1 MFSKISNFNNLEIR
15 SSRKLFLSNFVNL
28 KLTLLTN
35 FNFLQCSRPN
45 TLKQMLKKIAKFVKR
60 KILFGVLTFSFRN
73 PSRRIT

>member
-45 TLKQMLKKIAKFVKR
+45 TLKQMLKKNSQVCEKKDSLWCFNFFI
-60 KILFGVLTFSFRN
+60 
-73 PSRRIT
+73 